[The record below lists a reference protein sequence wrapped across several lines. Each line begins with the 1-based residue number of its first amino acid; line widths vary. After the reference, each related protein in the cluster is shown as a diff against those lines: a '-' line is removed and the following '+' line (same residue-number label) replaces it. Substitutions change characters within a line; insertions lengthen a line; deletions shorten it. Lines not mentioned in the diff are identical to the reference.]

1 MYKIPQP
8 SRGDIYMA
16 NLARDPL
23 SKKSGIRPVVI
34 VQNNVGNLSST
45 EVIVVIVT
53 SRHKKRLPTHVTLDR
68 RHGVKRPSTALCERI
83 LTIEKSCL
91 INYMGTVANTE
102 AERQLD
108 TALSISIG
116 LKTEK

>member
-1 MYKIPQP
+1 MYRIPQP

-23 SKKSGIRPVVI
+23 SKKSGVRPVVI
-34 VQNNVGNLSST
+34 VQNNAGNRNST

-53 SRHKKRLPTHVTLDR
+53 SRKKKCLPTHVSLEP

-83 LTIEKSCL
+83 LTIEKNCL
-91 INYMGTVANTE
+91 INRMGTIAYTE
-102 AERQLD
+102 VEPLLD
-108 TALSISIG
+108 QALKVSLG
-116 LKTEK
+116 LK